1 MAEAR
6 ANEALEKLSR
16 GIQESKQMVQ
26 HQTMQLAQE
35 YFGDSVE
42 TIKQQINDNR
52 ATLRDLPEQI
62 PGGQEESFQMLF
74 HELMDNYGRIEE
86 ALKEAEKNVA
96 NLDTDQ
102 LIKQGEIEATDAAR
116 REARERRVDL
126 TEVEGT
132 GSEERITVDD
142 VKDFAEKKEAE
153 EEPKASDAAK
163 RKAEEFGVDLKQ
175 VTGSGSGG
183 LVTAKDVES
192 VAPETEEDASGLA
205 GQAAEGLDDVA
216 NRAGDTAKQVV
227 EGGVGA
233 VSQAMDQV
241 EQATGRD
248 GSEEP
253 RATNAARRKAEE
265 LGIDLSKVKGSGAGG
280 LITIRD
286 IAPLGT

>member
-62 PGGQEESFQMLF
+62 PGGQEESFQILF

-116 REARERRVDL
+116 REARERGVDL

-132 GSEERITVDD
+132 GSEGRITVDD

-175 VTGSGSGG
+175 VTGSGAGG

-192 VAPETEEDASGLA
+192 VASETVEDASGLA
-205 GQAAEGLDDVA
+205 GQAAEGPDDVA

-241 EQATGRD
+241 EQTTGRD

>member
-62 PGGQEESFQMLF
+62 PGGQEESFQILF

-116 REARERRVDL
+116 REARERGVDL

-132 GSEERITVDD
+132 GSEGRITVDD

-163 RKAEEFGVDLKQ
+163 RKAEELGVDLKQ
-175 VTGSGSGG
+175 VTGSGSEG

-192 VAPETEEDASGLA
+192 VASETEEDASGLA
-205 GQAAEGLDDVA
+205 GQAAEGLDDAA

>member
-62 PGGQEESFQMLF
+62 PGGQEESFQILF

-116 REARERRVDL
+116 REARERGVDL

-132 GSEERITVDD
+132 GSEGRITVDD

-163 RKAEEFGVDLKQ
+163 RKAEELGVDLKQ
-175 VTGSGSGG
+175 VTGSGAGG

-192 VAPETEEDASGLA
+192 VASETEEDASGLA
-205 GQAAEGLDDVA
+205 GQAAEGLDDAA

>member
-62 PGGQEESFQMLF
+62 PGGQEESFQILF

-116 REARERRVDL
+116 REARERGVDL

-132 GSEERITVDD
+132 GSEGRITVDD

-175 VTGSGSGG
+175 VTGSGAGG

-192 VAPETEEDASGLA
+192 VASETVEDASGLA
-205 GQAAEGLDDVA
+205 GQAAEGPDDVA

-241 EQATGRD
+241 EQATERD

>member
-116 REARERRVDL
+116 REARERGVDL

-132 GSEERITVDD
+132 GSEGRITVDD

-163 RKAEEFGVDLKQ
+163 RKAEELGVDLKQ
-175 VTGSGSGG
+175 VTGSGAGG
-183 LVTAKDVES
+183 LVTAKDVEDMAS
-192 VAPETEEDASGLA
+192 ETEEDVSGLA
-205 GQAAEGLDDVA
+205 GQAAEGLDDAA

>member
-116 REARERRVDL
+116 REARERGVDL

-132 GSEERITVDD
+132 GSEGRITVDD

-175 VTGSGSGG
+175 VTGSGAGG

-192 VAPETEEDASGLA
+192 VASETVEDASGLA
-205 GQAAEGLDDVA
+205 GQAAEGPDDVA

-241 EQATGRD
+241 EQATERD

>member
-62 PGGQEESFQMLF
+62 PGGQEESFQILF

-116 REARERRVDL
+116 REARERGVDL

-132 GSEERITVDD
+132 GSEGRITVDD

-163 RKAEEFGVDLKQ
+163 RKAEELGVDLKQ
-175 VTGSGSGG
+175 VTGSGAGG

-192 VAPETEEDASGLA
+192 VASETEEDASGLA
-205 GQAAEGLDDVA
+205 GQAAEGPDDVA

>member
-62 PGGQEESFQMLF
+62 PGGQEESFQILF

-116 REARERRVDL
+116 REARERGVDL

-132 GSEERITVDD
+132 GSEGRITVDD

-163 RKAEEFGVDLKQ
+163 RKAEELGVDLKQ
-175 VTGSGSGG
+175 VTGSGAGG

-192 VAPETEEDASGLA
+192 VASETEEDVSGLA
-205 GQAAEGLDDVA
+205 GQAAEGPDDVA
-216 NRAGDTAKQVV
+216 SRAGDTAKQVV

>member
-26 HQTMQLAQE
+26 HQTMQLTQE

-116 REARERRVDL
+116 REARERGVDL

-132 GSEERITVDD
+132 GSEGRITVDD

-183 LVTAKDVES
+183 LVTAKDVEDMAS
-192 VAPETEEDASGLA
+192 ETEEDVSGLA

>member
-62 PGGQEESFQMLF
+62 PGGQEESFQILF

-116 REARERRVDL
+116 REARERGVDL

-132 GSEERITVDD
+132 GSEGRITVDD

-183 LVTAKDVES
+183 LVTAKDVEDMAS
-192 VAPETEEDASGLA
+192 ETEEDVSGLA

-265 LGIDLSKVKGSGAGG
+265 LGLDLSKVKGSGAGG

-286 IAPLGT
+286 VAPVGR

>member
-62 PGGQEESFQMLF
+62 PGGQEESFQILF

-116 REARERRVDL
+116 REARERGVDL

-132 GSEERITVDD
+132 GSEGRITVDD

-163 RKAEEFGVDLKQ
+163 RKAEELGVDLKQ
-175 VTGSGSGG
+175 VTGSGAGG
-183 LVTAKDVES
+183 LVTANDVES
-192 VAPETEEDASGLA
+192 VASETEEDASGLA
-205 GQAAEGLDDVA
+205 GQAAEGLDDA
-216 NRAGDTAKQVV
+216 ADRAGDTAKQVV

>member
-116 REARERRVDL
+116 REARERGVDL

-132 GSEERITVDD
+132 GSEGRITVDD

-183 LVTAKDVES
+183 LVTAKDVEDMAS
-192 VAPETEEDASGLA
+192 ETEEDVSGLA
-205 GQAAEGLDDVA
+205 G
-216 NRAGDTAKQVV
+216 
-227 EGGVGA
+227 
-233 VSQAMDQV
+233 
-241 EQATGRD
+241 
-248 GSEEP
+248 
-253 RATNAARRKAEE
+253 
-265 LGIDLSKVKGSGAGG
+265 
-280 LITIRD
+280 
-286 IAPLGT
+286 

>member
-116 REARERRVDL
+116 REARERGVDL

-132 GSEERITVDD
+132 GSEGRITVDD

-163 RKAEEFGVDLKQ
+163 RKAEELGVDLKQ
-175 VTGSGSGG
+175 VTGSGAGG

-192 VAPETEEDASGLA
+192 VASETVEVASGLA
-205 GQAAEGLDDVA
+205 GQAAEGPDDVA

>member
-62 PGGQEESFQMLF
+62 PGGQEESFQILF

-116 REARERRVDL
+116 REARERGVDL

-132 GSEERITVDD
+132 GSEGRITVDD

-163 RKAEEFGVDLKQ
+163 RKAEELGVDLKQ
-175 VTGSGSGG
+175 VTGSGAGG

-192 VAPETEEDASGLA
+192 VASETEEDVSGLA
-205 GQAAEGLDDVA
+205 GQAAEGPDDVA

>member
-16 GIQESKQMVQ
+16 GIQESKQRVQ

-116 REARERRVDL
+116 REARERGVDL

-132 GSEERITVDD
+132 GSEGRITVDD
-142 VKDFAEKKEAE
+142 VKEFAEKKEEE

-175 VTGSGSGG
+175 VTGSGYGG
-183 LVTAKDVES
+183 LITAKDVEN
-192 VAPETEEDASGLA
+192 VASEREDDASGLA
-205 GQAAEGLDDVA
+205 EQAAERPDDVA
-216 NRAGDTAKQVV
+216 SRAGDTAKQVV

-233 VSQAMDQV
+233 VSQATDQV
-241 EQATGRD
+241 EQTTGRD

-253 RATNAARRKAEE
+253 KATNAARRKAEE

>member
-42 TIKQQINDNR
+42 TIKQQINDIR

-116 REARERRVDL
+116 REARERGVDL

-132 GSEERITVDD
+132 GSEGRITVDD
-142 VKDFAEKKEAE
+142 VKEFAEKEEAE

-175 VTGSGSGG
+175 VTGSGAGG
-183 LVTAKDVES
+183 LITSKDVENAAS
-192 VAPETEEDASGLA
+192 ETEEDASGLA
-205 GQAAEGLDDVA
+205 EQAAEGLDDVA
-216 NRAGDTAKQVV
+216 SRAGDTAKQVV

-233 VSQAMDQV
+233 VSQATDQV

>member
-62 PGGQEESFQMLF
+62 PGGQEESFQILF

-96 NLDTDQ
+96 NLDTEQ

-116 REARERRVDL
+116 REARERGVDL

-132 GSEERITVDD
+132 GSEGRITVDD

-163 RKAEEFGVDLKQ
+163 RKAEELGVDLKQ
-175 VTGSGSGG
+175 VTGSGAGG

-192 VAPETEEDASGLA
+192 VASETEEDASGLA
-205 GQAAEGLDDVA
+205 GQAAEGLDDAA

>member
-62 PGGQEESFQMLF
+62 PGGQEESFQILF

-116 REARERRVDL
+116 REARERGVDL

-132 GSEERITVDD
+132 GSEGRITVDD

-163 RKAEEFGVDLKQ
+163 RKAEELGVDLKQ
-175 VTGSGSGG
+175 VTGSGAGG

-192 VAPETEEDASGLA
+192 VASETEEDASGLA
-205 GQAAEGLDDVA
+205 GQAAGGPEDVA

>member
-116 REARERRVDL
+116 REARERGVDL

-132 GSEERITVDD
+132 GSEGRITVDD

-183 LVTAKDVES
+183 LVTAKDVEDMAS
-192 VAPETEEDASGLA
+192 ETEEDVSGLA
-205 GQAAEGLDDVA
+205 GQAAEGLDDAA